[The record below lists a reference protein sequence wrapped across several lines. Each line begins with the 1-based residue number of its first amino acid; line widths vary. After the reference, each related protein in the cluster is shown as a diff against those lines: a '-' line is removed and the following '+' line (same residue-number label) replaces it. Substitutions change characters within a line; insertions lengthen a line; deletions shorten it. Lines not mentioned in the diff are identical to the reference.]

1 MPNVAVLTNDLQ
13 YGLLDDFINKTENG
27 REFIAQAIPPFA
39 RFLDAIRSLGHVV
52 AHCQLIHDPD
62 DPQVQRRYRNV
73 SSGIPVLRGTP
84 GTEVIRELV
93 RPSDLIVEKSRDSG
107 FYDTVLDDKLQ
118 ELGVKTVVVTG
129 ISTQICVQ
137 TTAADAFFRG
147 YKVWVPEDCVFSL
160 TEEDK
165 VRSLEWM
172 KSYCA
177 VVCSAAELLQRL
189 QMDDDLPAREEL
201 LAEAAAARVA

>member
-13 YGLLDDFINKTENG
+13 YALVQDYIDQAENG
-27 REFIAQAIPPFA
+27 QEFVARATQEFA
-39 RFLDAIRSLGHVV
+39 GFLDAIRSLGHVV
-52 AHCQLIHDPD
+52 AHCQLIHDAD
-62 DPQVQRRYRNV
+62 DPQVRRRYRDR
-73 SSGIPVLRGTP
+73 IPVLRGTP
-84 GTEVIRELV
+84 GTEVIKELV
-93 RPSDLIVEKSRDSG
+93 HPSDLIVEKNRDSG
-107 FYDTVLDDKLQ
+107 FYETLLDDKLQ

-129 ISTQICVQ
+129 ISTQVCVQ

-147 YKVWVPEDCVFSL
+147 YKVWVPEDCVFSM
-160 TEEDK
+160 TEQDK

-177 VVCSAAELLQRL
+177 VVTTAADILQRL

-201 LAEAAAARVA
+201 LAMAAAARVA